1 MSQCRSR
8 VAATGRSLLVWVI
21 LVFQEDLE
29 EGEIAVLSSSHDGS
43 GGYGPTSLLEE
54 APYLLKMVLPR

>member
-1 MSQCRSR
+1 MSFQSSCHWKEP
-8 VAATGRSLLVWVI
+8 AGLVI

-54 APYLLKMVLPR
+54 VPYLLKMVLPR